1 MLNAMAGAPSGGD
14 LDDRMLR
21 VVSHSL
27 VKYLSLAMACD
38 A

>member
-1 MLNAMAGAPSGGD
+1 LTAMAGAPSGRD

-21 VVSHSL
+21 VAIHSL
-27 VKYLSLAMACD
+27 EKYLSLAMACD